1 LTGPDPASSAIRLA
15 NEFGEVVV
23 ERVPTRN
30 GARLRISVPAS
41 GRSILLCPLEL
52 EALTWQDHDLF
63 SRLLQTPHGP
73 EDLSPPPSSPQDESP
88 PPSSPQDGP

>member
-1 LTGPDPASSAIRLA
+1 VGGVPLSADPAARGPIRLA
-15 NEFGEVVV
+15 NEFSEVVV
-23 ERVPTRN
+23 ERVQTRN

-52 EALTWQDHDLF
+52 EALTWQDHELF

-73 EDLSPPPSSPQDESP
+73 EDGLAEGD
-88 PPSSPQDGP
+88 

>member
-1 LTGPDPASSAIRLA
+1 MGDEPVIRLA

-41 GRSILLCPLEL
+41 GREILLCPLEL

-73 EDLSPPPSSPQDESP
+73 EGESPEDGPPPDGQP
-88 PPSSPQDGP
+88 PPHPTPAAGS

>member
-1 LTGPDPASSAIRLA
+1 MPDEPVIRLA

-73 EDLSPPPSSPQDESP
+73 ADSPPQDRP
-88 PPSSPQDGP
+88 PQDGPLPRPTPRAAP

>member
-1 LTGPDPASSAIRLA
+1 MPDEPVIRLA

-41 GRSILLCPLEL
+41 GREILLCPLEL

-73 EDLSPPPSSPQDESP
+73 EDEPWQDEPSPDEPPPRPGPE
-88 PPSSPQDGP
+88 DGP

>member
-1 LTGPDPASSAIRLA
+1 MSGPDPASSEIRLA

-23 ERVPTRN
+23 ERVRTRN

-63 SRLLQTPHGP
+63 SRLLQTPYGP
-73 EDLSPPPSSPQDESP
+73 EDE
-88 PPSSPQDGP
+88 SPQDGPPPHPSPVAGP